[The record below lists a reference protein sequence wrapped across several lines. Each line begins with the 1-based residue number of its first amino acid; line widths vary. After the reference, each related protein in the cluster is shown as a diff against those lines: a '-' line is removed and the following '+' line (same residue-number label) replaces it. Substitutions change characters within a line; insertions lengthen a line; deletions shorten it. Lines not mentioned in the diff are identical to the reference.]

1 VSRNVTARLREAL
14 RRPTA
19 SAERRR
25 FFNAARPLTRYLSVE
40 AKGLTFL
47 VTTDDRLG
55 RGLFVR
61 GWRQDFRHLDRAMR
75 LLEKY
80 RPIGPEAVFVD
91 VGANIGTTTVR
102 AIRRHGFA
110 RGVALEPAP
119 QNFRTLR
126 LNLVANDIDSRV
138 TAVPAAVSDHDGRV
152 ELALSSRTSG
162 EHTIVPPNGAAPET
176 LTVEA
181 LSLDGLIERGVLD
194 PDAVGLLWIDAQ
206 GAEGL
211 ALAGATALLER
222 GVPIA
227 LAVRPKLANWR
238 ESRNALVRL
247 LADYTDFADLRRGK
261 RPPTGDLASLLDSA
275 TDGGGD
281 LLAVRRP
288 ARPAP

>member
-1 VSRNVTARLREAL
+1 
-14 RRPTA
+14 
-19 SAERRR
+19 
-25 FFNAARPLTRYLSVE
+25 
-40 AKGLTFL
+40 
-47 VTTDDRLG
+47 
-55 RGLFVR
+55 
-61 GWRQDFRHLDRAMR
+61 MR
-75 LLEKY
+75 LLEEY
-80 RPIGPEAVFVD
+80 RPIGTGAVFVD

-102 AIRRHGFA
+102 AIRRHRFA
-110 RGVALEPAP
+110 RAVALEPAP

-138 TAVPAAVSDHDGRV
+138 TAVQAAVSDHDGRV

-162 EHTIVPPNGAAPET
+162 EHTIVPANGASPAT

-181 LSLDGLIERGVLD
+181 VSLDGLVERGVLD
-194 PDAVGLLWIDAQ
+194 ADAVGLLWIDAQ

-211 ALAGATALLER
+211 VLAGATALLER